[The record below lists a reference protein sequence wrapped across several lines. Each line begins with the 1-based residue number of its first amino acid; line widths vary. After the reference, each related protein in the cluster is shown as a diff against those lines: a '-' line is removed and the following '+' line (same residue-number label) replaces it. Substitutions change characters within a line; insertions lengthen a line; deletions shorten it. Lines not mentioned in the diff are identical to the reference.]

1 MTSRFHVGAG
11 APYAGLVAS
20 VLALSACAHSRTAT
34 TPNRDEEITE
44 RSRSVERKTLENAE
58 DQSSYKMSRA
68 ERFLMP
74 LLQRGRSPDLPPD
87 SPRTSLAPTTVCVR
101 VVLNERG
108 TVDAVMPLNDRAECL
123 AGMSPGN
130 QDLMRAVQESVM
142 RWVFSPAAICSWKE
156 GSNAPLFGG
165 CNGAE
170 AIRPVP
176 VSLMYAFTFEI
187 REGKRIVRQ
196 DR

>member
-1 MTSRFHVGAG
+1 MTSRIRSG
-11 APYAGLVAS
+11 GLVHHIGA
-20 VLALSACAHSRTAT
+20 VILGLALSACAHSRT
-34 TPNRDEEITE
+34 TPPSRDMEITE
-44 RSRSVERKTLENAE
+44 RSRSVEEKTLDSPE
-58 DQSSYKMSRA
+58 DPSSYKVGRA

-74 LLQRGRSPDLPPD
+74 LLLGRRSPGLPPD
-87 SPRTSLAPTTVCVR
+87 SPRTSLSPTTVCVR

-108 TVDAVMPLNDRAECL
+108 TVDAVMPLNDRAECH
-123 AGMSPGN
+123 AGISPDN
-130 QDLMRAVQESVM
+130 EDLMRAVQESVM
-142 RWVFSPAAICSWKE
+142 QWTFSPATICSWKE
-156 GSNAPLFGG
+156 GTNAPLFGG

-196 DR
+196 EQ